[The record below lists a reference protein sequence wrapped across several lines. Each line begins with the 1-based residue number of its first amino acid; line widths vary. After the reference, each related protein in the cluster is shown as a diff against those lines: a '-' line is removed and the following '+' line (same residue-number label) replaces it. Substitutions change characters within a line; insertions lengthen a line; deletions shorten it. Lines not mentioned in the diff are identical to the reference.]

1 MITPTRVPASTR
13 RRSMD
18 RARPGE
24 PDVATFIVGV
34 SVFLLIAAACLYVVA
49 RLGS

>member
-1 MITPTRVPASTR
+1 MIVPTRVPAPTR
-13 RRSMD
+13 RRID